1 MPSTI
6 LGRHYRYLLDKRG
19 LAIAP
24 SAHEERFALKLADGD
39 ITVDPHPRAVREAL
53 LIAQEI
59 YGEGQGEHAELSAL
73 YALREDLEAP
83 LPEPREIAWI
93 PHAPNGPG
101 LNPGKWVRLDAW
113 IDDQFLLE
121 DAIHLRYGRDA
132 G

>member
-53 LIAQEI
+53 LIAKRSMAKAKASTPNCPPSTPCGRI
-59 YGEGQGEHAELSAL
+59 SK
-73 YALREDLEAP
+73 LRCRNRAKSRGSRTRRTAP
-83 LPEPREIAWI
+83 
-93 PHAPNGPG
+93 
-101 LNPGKWVRLDAW
+101 D
-113 IDDQFLLE
+113 
-121 DAIHLRYGRDA
+121 
-132 G
+132 